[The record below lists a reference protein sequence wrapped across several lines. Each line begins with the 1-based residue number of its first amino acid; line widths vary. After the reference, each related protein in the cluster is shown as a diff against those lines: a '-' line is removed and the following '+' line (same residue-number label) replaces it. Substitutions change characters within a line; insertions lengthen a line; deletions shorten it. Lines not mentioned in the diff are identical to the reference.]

1 MNNSRIYLGRVRHR
15 RFTPNTHEFSYSLFM
30 MYLDLEE
37 LPSLFN
43 RFWLWSANKPN
54 IAWFDRKQHLGGG
67 KNLTHSVRQLV
78 QQKAGYR
85 PTGPIRLL
93 THLKYFGYGF
103 NPVSFYYCFD
113 DDGATLN
120 TIVAEVN
127 NTPWKEQHCY
137 VMPVKKSATTS
148 FQFSFNKDFHVSPFN
163 PMNQNYDWRF
173 SIPSDHLAVHMTVN
187 ETGKRI
193 FDATIKLKAQ
203 EINAAS
209 LSRALLQFP
218 LMTSKVVAAIYYQ
231 AFKLWVKRTPF
242 HPHPSSLTESKT
254 VNKL

>member
-1 MNNSRIYLGRVRHR
+1 VINSRIYLGRVRHR

-43 RFWLWSANKPN
+43 RFWLWSANRPN

-67 KNLTHSVRQLV
+67 KDLANSVRQLV
-78 QQKAGYR
+78 QQKAGYQ
-85 PTGPIRLL
+85 PSGPIRLL

-113 DDGATLN
+113 DDGVTLN
-120 TIVAEVN
+120 TIVAEVS
-127 NTPWKEQHCY
+127 NTPWNEQHCY
-137 VMPVKKSATTS
+137 VLPVKKSATRN
-148 FQFSFNKDFHVSPFN
+148 FQFSFKKDFHVSPFN
-163 PMNQNYDWRF
+163 PINQDYDWRF
-173 SIPSDHLAVHMTVN
+173 SIPHDHLAVHMTVN
-187 ETGKRI
+187 ETGERI

-242 HPHPSSLTESKT
+242 HSHPSSLTESKT